1 MEVVSKVQIHFKSIM
16 FSNEENGGSFTEEF
30 QTRLQRQQFV
40 RRVFALLTLGLLLTV
55 VQAFAAMEM

>member
-1 MEVVSKVQIHFKSIM
+1 M
-16 FSNEENGGSFTEEF
+16 FNNEEDGGSFTEQFE
-30 QTRLQRQQFV
+30 TRLQRQQFI

>member
-1 MEVVSKVQIHFKSIM
+1 MSKVQIHFKSIM